1 MPLPLLA
8 AGSLLGGGGAP
19 GGGMGLA
26 MSNASS
32 AKSDTKT
39 TSDLKSSFDAGGLGN
54 RGFTFGNI
62 GGIGNLGG
70 ELTWLPWVIAS
81 ALALG
86 LVFWWFKRK
95 G

>member
-8 AGSLLGGGGAP
+8 AGALMGGGGAP

-62 GGIGNLGG
+62 GGINGGG
-70 ELTWLPWVIAS
+70 ELNWMPWAIA
-81 ALALG
+81 AAVGIG
-86 LVFWWFKRK
+86 LVFWWYKRK
-95 G
+95 